1 MKSLPAVLTART
13 GQERSKLR
21 GIAAPPAAAVEEPL
35 PAQLLPEAE
44 AVLHRRRVPDGQ
56 LLAAPDP
63 ALRLRA
69 NFVSVRFLCQ
79 DHKRRGRDN

>member
-1 MKSLPAVLTART
+1 MKSLPAVLTAWT

-63 ALRLRA
+63 ALRLQA
-69 NFVSVRFLCQ
+69 NFVSVTFLS
-79 DHKRRGRDN
+79 RSSENRA